1 MAATKKAAK
10 PAATHRPYP
19 YYPAKPGK
27 GKLPGTEWFVYA
39 CNRRWGF
46 KNLGTYVLRD
56 MRGKPG
62 QVSVHATGAALDIGF
77 NGAKP
82 DTIAEAWN
90 WFMDHTR
97 QLGIVEAHWYTKPG
111 TKYGIGYRCSRG
123 EGEAGVIQWTASNN
137 GGKGG
142 QWFHLELSPEM
153 AASEKK
159 ISEAWRSL
167 PKPA

>member
-1 MAATKKAAK
+1 MATSKK
-10 PAATHRPYP
+10 PNGNRPYP
-19 YYPAKPGK
+19 YFPAKPGK
-27 GKLPGTEWFVYA
+27 GKLPGTEWFVHA

-56 MRGKPG
+56 MRGRPG
-62 QVSVHATGAALDIGF
+62 VVSVHATGAALDIGF
-77 NGAKP
+77 NGAKAA
-82 DTIAEAWN
+82 TVKEAWD

-97 QLGIVEAHWYTKPG
+97 ELGIVEAHWYTAPG

-123 EGEAGVIQWTASNN
+123 EGEAGVIEWTATNN

-142 QWFHLELSPEM
+142 AWFHIELSPEM

-159 ISEAWRSL
+159 ISEAWRAL
-167 PKPA
+167 PKPT

>member
-1 MAATKKAAK
+1 MAATKK
-10 PAATHRPYP
+10 PAHRPYP
-19 YYPAKPGK
+19 YYPAKPGR
-27 GKLPGTEWFVYA
+27 GKLAGTEWFVHA

-46 KNLGTYVLRD
+46 KNLGTFVLRD

-62 QVSVHATGAALDIGF
+62 QVSVHATGAACDIGF
-77 NGAKP
+77 AGMKP
-82 DTIAEAWN
+82 AEIAEAWE

-97 QLGIVEAHWYTKPG
+97 ELGIVEAHWYTKPG

-123 EGEAGVIQWTASNN
+123 EGHAGCIEWTAQNN

-142 QWFHLELSPEM
+142 AWFHLEFEM
-153 AASEKK
+153 AFAQSEKK
-159 ISEAWRSL
+159 MSEAWRSL

>member
-1 MAATKKAAK
+1 MATSKK
-10 PAATHRPYP
+10 PNGNRPYP

-27 GKLPGTEWFVYA
+27 GKLPGTEWFVHA

-46 KNLGTYVLRD
+46 RNLGTYVLRD
-56 MRGKPG
+56 MRGRPG
-62 QVSVHATGAALDIGF
+62 VISVHATGAALDIGF
-77 NGAKP
+77 NGAKAA
-82 DTIAEAWN
+82 TVKEAWD

-97 QLGIVEAHWYTKPG
+97 ELGIVEAHCYTAPG

-123 EGEAGVIQWTASNN
+123 EGEAGVIEWTATNN

-142 QWFHLELSPEM
+142 AWFHIELSPEM

-159 ISEAWRSL
+159 ISEAWRAL
-167 PKPA
+167 PKPT

>member
-1 MAATKKAAK
+1 MATSKK
-10 PAATHRPYP
+10 PSHRPYP
-19 YYPAKPGK
+19 YYPAKAGK
-27 GKLPGTEWFVYA
+27 GKLAGTEWFVHA

-46 KNLGTYVLRD
+46 KNLGTFVLRD

-62 QVSVHATGAALDIGF
+62 QLSVHATGAALDIGF

-82 DTIAEAWN
+82 DIIAEAWN
-90 WFMDHTR
+90 WFMDYTLE
-97 QLGIVEAHWYTKPG
+97 LGIVEAHWYTKPG

-123 EGEAGVIQWTASNN
+123 EGEAGVIQWTSTNN

>member
-27 GKLPGTEWFVYA
+27 GKLPGTEWFVHA

-56 MRGKPG
+56 IRGKPG

-97 QLGIVEAHWYTKPG
+97 ELGIVEAHWYTKPG

-123 EGEAGVIQWTASNN
+123 EGDAGIIQWTATNN

-142 QWFHLELSPEM
+142 QWFHIELSPEM

-167 PKPA
+167 PKPV

>member
-1 MAATKKAAK
+1 MATSKK
-10 PAATHRPYP
+10 PNGNRPYP

-27 GKLPGTEWFVYA
+27 GKLPGTEWFVHA

-46 KNLGTYVLRD
+46 RNLGTYVLRD

-62 QVSVHATGAALDIGF
+62 MVSVHATGAALDIGF

-90 WFMDHTR
+90 WFMNHTR
-97 QLGIVEAHWYTKPG
+97 ELGIVEAHWYTKPG

-123 EGEAGVIQWTASNN
+123 EGDAGVIEWTATNN

-142 QWFHLELSPEM
+142 AWFHIELSPEM
-153 AASEKK
+153 AASKKK
-159 ISEAWRSL
+159 ISEAWRAL